1 MKKIVILISG
11 TGSNMQAIVNACNNS
26 KLDAKV
32 SAVISNSHKALGIE
46 WANQN
51 NISTNIINHKD
62 FETREL
68 FDEEL
73 LKCVQNYNPDIVV
86 LAGFMRILTP
96 VFIQPLL
103 GKLINIHP
111 SILPKFKGLHTH
123 ARAIEANEQ
132 FHGASVHFVTPELD
146 DGPIILQFATPI
158 FKNDTEQSLAKRV
171 LSLEHSLY
179 VEAINMLISEQIT
192 FENVS
197 KSQM

>member
-32 SAVISNSHKALGIE
+32 SAVISNTDKALGIE
-46 WANQN
+46 WAKSN
-51 NISTNIINHKD
+51 NIPTNITSHKQYL
-62 FETREL
+62 TREL

-73 LKCVQNYNPDIVV
+73 LKCVQNYQPDIVV

-96 VFIQPLL
+96 VFIEPLL
-103 GKLINIHP
+103 GKLVNIHP

-123 ARAIEANEQ
+123 AKAIEAKEKL
-132 FHGASVHFVTPELD
+132 HGATVHFVTPELD

-158 FKNDTEQSLAKRV
+158 LINDTEQTLANRILK
-171 LSLEHSLY
+171 LEHILY
-179 VEAINMLISEQIT
+179 VEAINMLISEQIKFT
-192 FENVS
+192 SINL
-197 KSQM
+197 K